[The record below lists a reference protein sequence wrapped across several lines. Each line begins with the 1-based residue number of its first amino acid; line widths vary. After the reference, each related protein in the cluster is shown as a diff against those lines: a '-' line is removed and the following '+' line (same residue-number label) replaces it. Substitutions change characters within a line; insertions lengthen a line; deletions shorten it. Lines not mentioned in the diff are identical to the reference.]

1 MAKSAQKVTL
11 SPSRDIPFDKLVLSQ
26 SNVRR
31 IKAGIS
37 VEELA
42 EDIARRGLLQSLN
55 VRPVLAEDGS
65 ETGKFEIPAGG
76 RRFQA
81 LSLLVKQKRL
91 AKTTPIPCIVRDAN
105 STILA
110 EDDSL
115 AENMQRAALH
125 PLDQFRAF
133 VALREKGQG
142 DEEIA
147 AAFFVTPQV
156 VKQRLK
162 LAAVAPALLELYA
175 EDEMTL
181 EQLMAFTVN
190 PDHERQVQV
199 WDAIRSSWNKEP
211 YQIRRMLT
219 ETSVRASDRRAVFV
233 GVDAYES
240 AGGTMLHDLFQGDDG
255 GWLEDPALL
264 DRLVSGK
271 LQAEAEAIATE
282 GWKWIEV
289 SLDLPYGY
297 SHGLR
302 RLSGDPAPMTDDEGA
317 AHAKLLAEYRA
328 LEEEYEGQDDFP
340 EEIDARLG
348 ALEVAME
355 KLEARPLIF
364 DADEIARAGAFV
376 TLDRYGELV
385 VYRGF
390 VRPED
395 EPGADVDVHSGEQA
409 ADGQGAK
416 LSAGS
421 HVDGVGH
428 GTVIT
433 SAGQAL
439 GANVPD
445 DEDDGALKPLPER
458 LVMELTAHRTFAL
471 REAVGRSPDVAL
483 TLLLLKLVN
492 ETFRTSSSTGS
503 CLEASVRHIHMS
515 AQASDLKDSVVA
527 KLVDDR
533 HAEWEADLPLG
544 DDAVLW
550 DYLASLD
557 QASRLSLLA
566 HCLSF
571 GINALHE
578 KVNPYGAGITASGLT
593 KRMTQSD
600 LVAQAV
606 ELDMVEAGWEPTT
619 DTYLNRVPKVRIL
632 EAVREAKGEGTAQL
646 LDHLKKGEMATEA
659 ERLLKGSG
667 WLPEVLRRHDLVALD
682 GAEGQGAPEPVS
694 DARQTEDVDL
704 PAFLTADLAGGDAS
718 VMAAE

>member
-1 MAKSAQKVTL
+1 
-11 SPSRDIPFDKLVLSQ
+11 VLSQ

-42 EDIARRGLLQSLN
+42 EDIARRGLLHSLS
-55 VRPVLAEDGS
+55 VRPVLADDRS

-91 AKTTPIPCIVRDAN
+91 AKTTPIPCIVRDAK

-115 AENMQRAALH
+115 AENMQGAALH

-156 VKQRLK
+156 VKQRLQ

-199 WDAIRSSWNKEP
+199 WDAIRSSWSKEP

-219 ETSVRASDRRAVFV
+219 EASVRASNRRAVFV
-233 GVDAYES
+233 GVDAYEA

-264 DRLVSGK
+264 DRLVSEK

-282 GWKWIEV
+282 SWKWIEV

-302 RLSGDPAPMTDDEGA
+302 RLSGDPAPTTDDEGA
-317 AHAKLLAEYRA
+317 AHAELLAEYRA
-328 LEEEYEGQDDFP
+328 LEEGYKGQDEFP

-355 KLEARPLIF
+355 KLVARPLIF
-364 DADEIARAGAFV
+364 DDEEIARAEAFV
-376 TLDRYGELV
+376 TLDRYGEL
-385 VYRGF
+385 
-390 VRPED
+390 
-395 EPGADVDVHSGEQA
+395 
-409 ADGQGAK
+409 
-416 LSAGS
+416 
-421 HVDGVGH
+421 
-428 GTVIT
+428 
-433 SAGQAL
+433 
-439 GANVPD
+439 
-445 DEDDGALKPLPER
+445 
-458 LVMELTAHRTFAL
+458 
-471 REAVGRSPDVAL
+471 AV
-483 TLLLLKLVN
+483 
-492 ETFRTSSSTGS
+492 
-503 CLEASVRHIHMS
+503 
-515 AQASDLKDSVVA
+515 
-527 KLVDDR
+527 
-533 HAEWEADLPLG
+533 
-544 DDAVLW
+544 
-550 DYLASLD
+550 
-557 QASRLSLLA
+557 
-566 HCLSF
+566 
-571 GINALHE
+571 
-578 KVNPYGAGITASGLT
+578 
-593 KRMTQSD
+593 
-600 LVAQAV
+600 
-606 ELDMVEAGWEPTT
+606 
-619 DTYLNRVPKVRIL
+619 
-632 EAVREAKGEGTAQL
+632 
-646 LDHLKKGEMATEA
+646 
-659 ERLLKGSG
+659 
-667 WLPEVLRRHDLVALD
+667 
-682 GAEGQGAPEPVS
+682 
-694 DARQTEDVDL
+694 
-704 PAFLTADLAGGDAS
+704 
-718 VMAAE
+718 